1 MNNIKTLIAIL
12 AAASVPAFAEEI
24 DLIPHQIPGNYK
36 SDANYFPSAG
46 YGSTTVQTQLRVDVK
61 ESEGAVRF
69 VRTNTDPFVITKLYT
84 LKHAEPYALRGY
96 LLSVVQGVKILGN
109 PVSVDA
115 VKFNDGRSVLLVSA
129 EDYRFE
135 NAGNGESIDEIIE
148 RLDQP
153 GIGYSSGRPK
163 YIYFPKVNAA
173 ANLKEMLVNVG
184 AHTRDE
190 FIEFTGGT
198 DALTVDGGLNA
209 LFIAA
214 PNWSLASIKEQ
225 LEQYDRPMPE
235 IRLEYQLVEISAE
248 NDDKLGVDFQSWKNN
263 DGVDFFSA
271 GGRYRNNWASTF
283 AGGIDGSHSSRTDFF
298 NFNPKWNSEYFDF
311 LTSTGRAK
319 VVTQGVI
326 VAKNRRQSTV
336 SVGTGLFYEK
346 QTPIPDTTVNDKIP
360 GKHEKL
366 PDEANLAVH
375 HGNTQTTT
383 AANGFRFELDVTP
396 VVTGKASI
404 LPIKV
409 SGTSLLGWN
418 SDGTPRLNKSE
429 FETEVHIG
437 NEGKDFVI
445 GGIKRTNVIRSVSGI
460 PFLKDIPILGW
471 ALSSES
477 ETTRTSELVLI
488 ARAELSGPFDAAP
501 EAVRNDISQ
510 VVDKVSAAAESP
522 ITNLGFQQLL
532 LDSDDKFEDDKTG
545 EPEVVEPEE
554 NPAPDTTGIP
564 GPIQDA

>member
-1 MNNIKTLIAIL
+1 MNNIKILIAIL
-12 AAASVPAFAEEI
+12 APASVPAFAEDI
-24 DLIPHQIPGNYK
+24 DLIPHQIPGTYK

-46 YGSTTVQTQLRVDVK
+46 YGSSTVQTQLRVDVK

-96 LLSVVQGVKILGN
+96 LLSVVQGVKVGGN
-109 PVSVDA
+109 PVQVDA
-115 VKFNDGRSVLLVSA
+115 VEFNDGRGVLLVSA
-129 EDYRFE
+129 EDYRF
-135 NAGNGESIDEIIE
+135 NNTGNGESIDEIIE

-173 ANLKEMLVNVG
+173 ANLKEMLLNVG
-184 AHTRDE
+184 AHARGDTV
-190 FIEFTGGT
+190 EFTGGT

-235 IRLEYQLVEISAE
+235 IRLEYQLVELSTE

-283 AGGIDGSHSSRTDFF
+283 AVGIDGSHSSRTDFF

-346 QTPIPDTTVNDKIP
+346 QTPVKDTTLNDKIP
-360 GKHEKL
+360 GAHDKL
-366 PDEANLAVH
+366 PGEANLAIH
-375 HGNTQTTT
+375 HGNTQTTE
-383 AANGFRFELDVTP
+383 AANGFRFDLDVTP

-418 SDGTPRLNKSE
+418 SDGTPRLSNSE
-429 FETEVHIG
+429 FETEIHLG
-437 NEGKDFVI
+437 YEARDFVI
-445 GGIKRTNVIRSVSGI
+445 GGIKRKQIVRSVSGLPI
-460 PFLKDIPILGW
+460 LKDIPILGW
-471 ALSSES
+471 AFSSES
-477 ETTRTSELVLI
+477 ESARETELILSVHAEY
-488 ARAELSGPFDAAP
+488 ARPSDEAP
-501 EAVRNDISQ
+501 EALRNEM
-510 VVDKVSAAAESP
+510 KAADDALTHGIEHP
-522 ITNLGFQQLL
+522 VTNLGFEQFG
-532 LDSDDKFEDDKTG
+532 LDSKTI
-545 EPEVVEPEE
+545 E
-554 NPAPDTTGIP
+554 
-564 GPIQDA
+564 

>member
-1 MNNIKTLIAIL
+1 MNIFKTLIAIL
-12 AAASVPAFAEEI
+12 AAASVPAFAEDI
-24 DLIPHQIPGNYK
+24 DLIPHPIPGSVK
-36 SDANYFPSAG
+36 ADANIPSAG

-61 ESEGAVRF
+61 ESEQAIRF
-69 VRTNTDPFVITKLYT
+69 VRSNTDPLVITKLYE

-96 LLSVVQGVKILGN
+96 LLSVVQGTKVGGN
-109 PVSVDA
+109 PVQVDA
-115 VKFNDGRSVLLVSA
+115 VEFNDGRGVLLVSA

-135 NAGNGESIDEIIE
+135 KTGNGESIDEIIE

-163 YIYFPKVNAA
+163 FIYFPKVNAA
-173 ANLKEMLVNVG
+173 ANLKEMVLNVG
-184 AHTRDE
+184 AAARGDTVS
-190 FIEFTGGT
+190 FTGGT

-214 PNWSLASIKEQ
+214 PNWSIASIREQ

-235 IRLEYQLVEISAE
+235 IRLEYQLIELSTE
-248 NDDKLGVDFQSWKNN
+248 NDDRLGLDFQSWKNN

-346 QTPIPDTTVNDKIP
+346 QTPVKDTTLNDKIP
-360 GKHEKL
+360 GAHDKL
-366 PDEANLAVH
+366 PGEANLAIH
-375 HGNTQTTT
+375 HGNTQTTE
-383 AANGFRFELDVTP
+383 AANGFRFDLDVTP

-418 SDGTPRLNKSE
+418 SDGTPRLNKSA
-429 FETEVHIG
+429 FETEIQVG

-460 PFLKDIPILGW
+460 PFLKDIPVLGW
-471 ALSSES
+471 AFSSET

-522 ITNLGFQQLL
+522 VTNLGFQQLL
-532 LDSDDKFEDDKTG
+532 LDSDDEFEG
-545 EPEVVEPEE
+545 
-554 NPAPDTTGIP
+554 DTTGKAENA
-564 GPIQDA
+564 GNTGND

>member
-1 MNNIKTLIAIL
+1 MNIFKTLIAIL
-12 AAASVPAFAEEI
+12 AAASVPAFAEDI
-24 DLIPHQIPGNYK
+24 DLIPHPIPGSVK
-36 SDANYFPSAG
+36 ADANIPSAG

-61 ESEGAVRF
+61 ESEQAIRF
-69 VRTNTDPFVITKLYT
+69 VRSNTDPLVITKLYE

-96 LLSVVQGVKILGN
+96 LLSVVQGTKVGGN
-109 PVSVDA
+109 PVQVDA
-115 VKFNDGRSVLLVSA
+115 VEFNDGRGVLLVSA

-135 NAGNGESIDEIIE
+135 KTGNGESIDEIIE

-163 YIYFPKVNAA
+163 FIYFPKVNAA
-173 ANLKEMLVNVG
+173 ANLKEMVLNVG
-184 AHTRDE
+184 AAARGDTVS
-190 FIEFTGGT
+190 FTGGT

-214 PNWSLASIKEQ
+214 PNWSIASIREQ

-235 IRLEYQLVEISAE
+235 IRLEYQLIELSTE
-248 NDDKLGVDFQSWKNN
+248 NDDRLGLDFQSWKNN
-263 DGVDFFSA
+263 DGIDFFSV
-271 GGRYRNNWASTF
+271 GGRYRNNWARTF

-346 QTPIPDTTVNDKIP
+346 QTPVKDTTLNDKIP
-360 GKHEKL
+360 GAHDKL
-366 PDEANLAVH
+366 PGEANLAIH
-375 HGNTQTTT
+375 HGNTQTTE
-383 AANGFRFELDVTP
+383 AANGFRFDLDVTP

-418 SDGTPRLNKSE
+418 SDGTPRLNKSA
-429 FETEVHIG
+429 FETEIQVG

-460 PFLKDIPILGW
+460 PFLKDIPVLGW
-471 ALSSES
+471 AFSSET

-522 ITNLGFQQLL
+522 VTNLGFQQLL
-532 LDSDDKFEDDKTG
+532 LDSDDEFEG
-545 EPEVVEPEE
+545 
-554 NPAPDTTGIP
+554 DTTGKAENA
-564 GPIQDA
+564 GNTGND